1 MLFRIIPLL
10 FFFSMLPQTSNAQK
24 VKEWLD
30 HNWEPLPAGEQV
42 SYYRMVMKDTNGIR
56 HGLVISYY
64 AEGKPRM
71 AGNFKDDYLFG
82 PFTYYYP
89 DGQVEAKGNYKNGSR
104 FGLWEEWYPDGKP
117 RQQTKY
123 VEERLANGQILLD
136 IRIRNFWDS
145 TGTQGVKEGT
155 GHWYALH
162 ANGKIFQRGRLVNFR
177 KDGEWLEYTP
187 EGKLE
192 YKEHFSDKG
201 LQTGIY
207 YGPEGNHSYT
217 AATYETMPEF
227 PGGMKALDKF
237 ILKHLHY
244 PAGSRASPV
253 DGNGFHRL

>member
-10 FFFSMLPQTSNAQK
+10 YFFSMLPQTSNAQK

-64 AEGKPRM
+64 AEDKPRM

-162 ANGKIFQRGRLVNFR
+162 ANGKNISAGTAGQFQERRR
-177 KDGEWLEYTP
+177 M
-187 EGKLE
+187 
-192 YKEHFSDKG
+192 
-201 LQTGIY
+201 
-207 YGPEGNHSYT
+207 
-217 AATYETMPEF
+217 A
-227 PGGMKALDKF
+227 
-237 ILKHLHY
+237 
-244 PAGSRASPV
+244 
-253 DGNGFHRL
+253 